1 MIKTSKG
8 PSLFPNGPT
17 KGEFGEKLLSV
28 TGSFHKAVTTS
39 LKENRID
46 EAGAAFDEI
55 DSALSNFDDGLFF
68 LGLLSL
74 GPYYCVA
81 GADKSD
87 WNESRMSHQLQHPEH
102 ERVMWFRSDQE
113 GDFEPLPLPQ
123 GSHQCIR
130 IRERAKAD
138 RKA

>member
-1 MIKTSKG
+1 MVFEQRKSNHKSINDYE
-8 PSLFPNGPT
+8 PQGPT

-81 GADKSD
+81 GADKSFGRD
-87 WNESRMSHQLQHPEH
+87 L
-102 ERVMWFRSDQE
+102 SDAHLFIWE
-113 GDFEPLPLPQ
+113 LANLFL
-123 GSHQCIR
+123 IV
-130 IRERAKAD
+130 
-138 RKA
+138 

>member
-74 GPYYCVA
+74 VRNYAILIYQPLYDMNVSRFVIMETTLGKDAKHSLCSCNVSSLWWIE
-81 GADKSD
+81 SD
-87 WNESRMSHQLQHPEH
+87 IN
-102 ERVMWFRSDQE
+102 
-113 GDFEPLPLPQ
+113 
-123 GSHQCIR
+123 
-130 IRERAKAD
+130 
-138 RKA
+138 

>member
-1 MIKTSKG
+1 MWNSGKGESLDLIRYIDQNIEG

-28 TGSFHKAVTTS
+28 TGSFHKDVTTS

-55 DSALSNFDDGLFF
+55 DSVLSNFDDGLFF
-68 LGLLSL
+68 LGQLSL

-81 GADKSD
+81 GADKSVGRD
-87 WNESRMSHQLQHPEH
+87 L
-102 ERVMWFRSDQE
+102 SDAHLFIWE
-113 GDFEPLPLPQ
+113 LANLFL
-123 GSHQCIR
+123 IV
-130 IRERAKAD
+130 
-138 RKA
+138 